1 MGFGHIYVNAEQERV
16 ISHIGDYLS
25 KRGFRSVTMTPE
37 FHPKEMKQINE
48 TEMRLYWVSPRI
60 EKWTGI
66 FEFSY
71 YSNEPR
77 ERWGYTDG
85 ELAKSL
91 SQMPEAEVYQMEV
104 IDTAGFW
111 YYNYFVKGEEG
122 DYKVYQGNPYL
133 RGEEEGKKRNALIEI
148 VKRKGITNF
157 GLTYENIPG
166 EMVAPVGPIRHWQDG
181 IIGYDSFRHLAF
193 AIHEFKKEF

>member
-1 MGFGHIYVNAEQERV
+1 MGFGHIYVNAEQERTV
-16 ISHIGDYLS
+16 AHIGNHLS
-25 KRGFRSVTMTPE
+25 KKGFRPVAMTPE
-37 FHPKEMKQINE
+37 LHPKEMKQINE

-60 EKWTGI
+60 EKWVGV

-91 SQMPEAEVYQMEV
+91 SQGLEAETYQMEV

-111 YYNYFVKGEEG
+111 YYNYFVNGEEK

-133 RGEEEGKKRNALIEI
+133 HGEEEDKKRNVLREI
-148 VKRKGITNF
+148 VKKEKMANF
-157 GLTYENIPG
+157 GLGYENIPG
-166 EMVAPVGPIRHWQDG
+166 EMVSMVGPIKQWDG
-181 IIGYDSFRHLAF
+181 G
-193 AIHEFKKEF
+193 KVG

>member
-1 MGFGHIYVNAEQERV
+1 MGFGHIYVNAEQERTV
-16 ISHIGDYLS
+16 AHIGNHLS
-25 KRGFRSVTMTPE
+25 KKGFRPVAMTPE
-37 FHPKEMKQINE
+37 LHPKEMKQINE
-48 TEMRLYWVSPRI
+48 AEMRLYWVSPRI
-60 EKWTGI
+60 EKWTGV

-91 SQMPEAEVYQMEV
+91 SQCLETETYQMEV

-111 YYNYFVKGEEG
+111 YYNYFVNGEEK

-133 RGEEEGKKRNALIEI
+133 RGEEEDKKRNALVDI
-148 VKRKGITNF
+148 VKREKTANF

-181 IIGYDSFRHLAF
+181 VTGYDGFKHLTF
-193 AIHEFKKEF
+193 AVREPKRF